1 MKKFLIL
8 LIFPCLLGAKVEE
21 GNNTPC
27 YKADVLFVIDYSGSM
42 GSTIPLYEPWL
53 RATAGELPLS
63 ANLKA
68 GLLFFSDNV
77 CSIICPLTEDELL
90 LDEKILEARSC
101 PSSGTFLEETLKK
114 SKAMFDE
121 SEKERKEK
129 VPRILVLVTDLDVSD
144 PVESCEVIHSEM
156 SDVFFVLIDPDSVSD
171 IQRVEDL
178 KNCLLTNGIYFNGFV
193 WIYEDL
199 LKNFDPCI

>member
-1 MKKFLIL
+1 MKKFLVL
-8 LIFPCLLGAKVEE
+8 LLLPFLLGAKVEE
-21 GNNTPC
+21 QENVPC

-63 ANLKA
+63 VNLKA

-77 CSIICPLTEDELL
+77 CPIICPLTDDEFLL
-90 LDEKILEARSC
+90 EEKIIEARNC
-101 PSSGTFLEETLKK
+101 PSCGTYLEEALQK
-114 SKAMFDE
+114 SKVMFDE

-129 VPRILVLVTDLDVSD
+129 VPKILVLVTDFDVSD
-144 PVESCEVIHSEM
+144 PVESCEVVYSEM
-156 SDVFFVLIDPDSVSD
+156 SDIFFVLIDPDSVGD
-171 IQRVEDL
+171 IQRIEDL

>member
-42 GSTIPLYEPWL
+42 GNTIPLYEPWL

-63 ANLKA
+63 QNLKA

-77 CSIICPLTEDELL
+77 CSTICPLTDDAML
-90 LDEKILEARSC
+90 LDEKILEARKCTSC
-101 PSSGTFLEETLKK
+101 GTYLEEALKK

-121 SEKERKEK
+121 SERERKEK
-129 VPRILVLVTDLDVSD
+129 VPRIVVLVTDLDVSD
-144 PVESCEVIHSEM
+144 PVESCEVIHSYM
-156 SDVFFVLIDPDSVSD
+156 SDVFFVLIELEQVSD
-171 IQRVEDL
+171 MKRVKDL
-178 KNCLLTNGIYFNGFV
+178 KDCLLTNGIYFNGFV

>member
-1 MKKFLIL
+1 MKKFLVL
-8 LIFPCLLGAKVEE
+8 LLLPFLLGAKVEE
-21 GNNTPC
+21 QANVPC

-42 GSTIPLYEPWL
+42 GSAIPLYEPWL

-63 ANLKA
+63 SNLKA

-77 CSIICPLTEDELL
+77 CSIECPLTDNKAF
-90 LDEKILEARSC
+90 LDQKIIEARNC
-101 PSSGTFLEETLKK
+101 PSCGTFLEETLKK
-114 SKAMFDE
+114 SKIMFDE

-156 SDVFFVLIDPDSVSD
+156 SDVFFILIELDPVGHM
-171 IQRVEDL
+171 QRVQDL
-178 KNCLLTNGIYFNGFV
+178 KDCLLTNGIYFDGFI